1 MQLADLEN
9 DYLNPHDAAASIN
22 KLVMP
27 EYAMQ
32 GAVTVLMLVSGNW
45 VLGVVHTCLLAF
57 HLRQISYR
65 RHLTDVTE
73 IFREVKLRKK
83 QALAKLVLYLGAFVW
98 TIYRLVEVIIVGLIT
113 PKGRAAAKDVLRQAA
128 AALNR

>member
-1 MQLADLEN
+1 MFLGMKRVLEPAANIGSSASDTLWDDTTLSRRAD
-9 DYLNPHDAAASIN
+9 
-22 KLVMP
+22 MP
-27 EYAMQ
+27 
-32 GAVTVLMLVSGNW
+32 GW
-45 VLGVVHTCLLAF
+45 
-57 HLRQISYR
+57 

-73 IFREVKLRKK
+73 IFREVKSRKK